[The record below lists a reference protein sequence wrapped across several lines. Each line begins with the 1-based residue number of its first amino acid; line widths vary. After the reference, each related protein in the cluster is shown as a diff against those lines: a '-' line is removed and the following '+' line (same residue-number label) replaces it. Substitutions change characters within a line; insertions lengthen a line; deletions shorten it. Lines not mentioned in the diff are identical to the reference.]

1 MSTEH
6 DEADAVRR
14 LLAPMK
20 ARPHTLTPERQAAVW
35 QRIEAARARPAR
47 VWWPVWALAA
57 AAAGAFVW
65 LGVQRPA
72 VDLPVGALP
81 AAVDAEIAHQS
92 AGFRPSGRDETS
104 TIAGSRV
111 LPSGARVEVAGQVR
125 AIQTTTDMTEL
136 FLARG
141 QITSRVPPLG
151 PQQGFHIQTP
161 AAQVTVR
168 GTVFTVEHADA
179 VTTVQVTEG
188 RVQVQPAGERGWRLL
203 EAGQQWTVQPAT
215 ATGLEAARAAG
226 DSAQALEIEALL
238 AGSTL
243 EGLERQNHL
252 LRIGRALDAQNAE
265 AAMVHWQRFA
275 EDPGPHAEEVAFRH
289 ADALRRVGWLT
300 EARAAAARFRAA
312 FPQSVRAAETA
323 AW

>member
-20 ARPHTLTPERQAAVW
+20 AQPHTLTPDRQAAIW
-35 QRIEAARARPAR
+35 QRIEAARVRPVR

-57 AAAGAFVW
+57 AAAGAVVW
-65 LGVQRPA
+65 LGTLRPV
-72 VDLPVGALP
+72 VDLPVGAVP
-81 AAVDAEIAHQS
+81 TPPPVDREITH
-92 AGFRPSGRDETS
+92 EINE
-104 TIAGSRV
+104 IAGSRV

-125 AIQTTTDMTEL
+125 AIQATADMTEL

-141 QITSRVPPLG
+141 RVTSRVPPLG
-151 PQQGFHIQTP
+151 PQQGFHVQTP

-179 VTTVQVTEG
+179 VTTVQVAEG

-203 EAGQQWTVQPAT
+203 EAGQRWTVQPAT

-226 DSAQALEIEALL
+226 DSAQALEIQALL
-238 AGSTL
+238 ASSTL

-252 LRIGRALDAQNAE
+252 LRWCTGSASPRIRAPTRRR
-265 AAMVHWQRFA
+265 WRFA
-275 EDPGPHAEEVAFRH
+275 TPTPCAGSA
-289 ADALRRVGWLT
+289 G
-300 EARAAAARFRAA
+300 
-312 FPQSVRAAETA
+312 
-323 AW
+323 

>member
-20 ARPHTLTPERQAAVW
+20 AQPHTLTPDRQAAIW
-35 QRIEAARARPAR
+35 QRIEAARVRPAR

-57 AAAGAFVW
+57 AAAGAVVW
-65 LGVQRPA
+65 LGTLRPV
-72 VDLPVGALP
+72 VDLPVGAVP
-81 AAVDAEIAHQS
+81 TPPPVDREITH
-92 AGFRPSGRDETS
+92 EINE
-104 TIAGSRV
+104 IAGSRV

-125 AIQTTTDMTEL
+125 AIQATADMTEL

-141 QITSRVPPLG
+141 RVTSRVPPLG
-151 PQQGFHIQTP
+151 PQQGFHVQTP

-168 GTVFTVEHADA
+168 GTVFTVEHADQA
-179 VTTVQVTEG
+179 TAVQVAEG

-203 EAGQQWTVQPAT
+203 EAGQRWTVQPAT

-226 DSAQALEIEALL
+226 DSAQALEIQALL
-238 AGSTL
+238 ASSTL

-300 EARAAAARFRAA
+300 EARAAAARFREA
-312 FPQSVRAAETA
+312 FPQSVRAAETL